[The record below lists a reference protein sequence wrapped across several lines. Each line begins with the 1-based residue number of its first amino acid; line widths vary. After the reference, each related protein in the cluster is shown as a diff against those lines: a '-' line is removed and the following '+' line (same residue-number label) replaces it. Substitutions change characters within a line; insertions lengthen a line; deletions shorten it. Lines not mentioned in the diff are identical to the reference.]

1 VVADFVATPGTI
13 ETWTISMPMDEP
25 QAKWRENMVRTGV
38 RMVRDNYAELREVKD
53 VGTHNPPANHKM
65 NTTTVEGKQ
74 VTIGDVVGFKCD
86 IEQYGKI
93 TKIERDR
100 YGIVTLTLEAFGEFD
115 GEYIGGQTE
124 TTERANDCWI

>member
-1 VVADFVATPGTI
+1 
-13 ETWTISMPMDEP
+13 
-25 QAKWRENMVRTGV
+25 
-38 RMVRDNYAELREVKD
+38 MVRDNCAELRQE
-53 VGTHNPPANHKM
+53 GGCRNAQPSGNHKM

-100 YGIVTLTLEAFGEFD
+100 YGVVTLTLEAFGQFH
-115 GEYIGGQTE
+115 GEYIGGKTE
-124 TTERANDCWI
+124 TTERADDCWI

>member
-1 VVADFVATPGTI
+1 
-13 ETWTISMPMDEP
+13 
-25 QAKWRENMVRTGV
+25 
-38 RMVRDNYAELREVKD
+38 
-53 VGTHNPPANHKM
+53 M

-100 YGIVTLTLEAFGEFD
+100 YGVVTLTLEAFGQFH
-115 GEYIGGQTE
+115 GEYIGGKTE
-124 TTERANDCWI
+124 TTERADDCWI